1 MHAGPRGWHTLARRP
16 PLGRT
21 PTTCAARPPRPP
33 PSPTPPGGHATPEPP
48 PSRDVTAALWLSFEE
63 AAVGCTK
70 RVTLTADASCTACG
84 GDGGG
89 GADTLHA
96 CPVCAGSGAVGVTRT
111 GVTVSD
117 APPDR
122 LPPATP
128 CPSCGGAG
136 TRVVRVCGP
145 CRGTGVAAVTAP
157 VDVAVPPGATAA
169 TALRLR
175 GRGHARTVA
184 DPPGPPGDAYIL
196 LSVQSTADGGAST
209 RGGGDG
215 LDVVTTLR
223 VSPTEAVLG
232 ATRSVRT
239 LRGGAPFV
247 MDVPPGSQHGDVV
260 AVLRGAG
267 AGVETEGG
275 GKAGKG
281 KKGRTVGDHVFIL
294 QLAVPANSELTDAQ
308 LATLLALR
316 GLAERREVRQR
327 RESGKA

>member
-1 MHAGPRGWHTLARRP
+1 MRRLWRG
-16 PLGRT
+16 
-21 PTTCAARPPRPP
+21 
-33 PSPTPPGGHATPEPP
+33 
-48 PSRDVTAALWLSFEE
+48 
-63 AAVGCTK
+63 
-70 RVTLTADASCTACG
+70 G
-84 GDGGG
+84 GDADGGECRH
-89 GADTLHA
+89 L
-96 CPVCAGSGAVGVTRT
+96 
-111 GVTVSD
+111 
-117 APPDR
+117 PDS

-223 VSPTEAVLG
+223 VSPTDAVLG
-232 ATRSVRT
+232 ATRAVRT
-239 LRGGAPFV
+239 LRGGAPLIV
-247 MDVPPGSQHGDVV
+247 DVPPGSQHGDVV
-260 AVLRGAG
+260 AVLPGGG
-267 AGVETEGG
+267 AGVETEGKG
-275 GKAGKG
+275 GKG
-281 KKGRTVGDHVFIL
+281 KGKTGRTVGDHVFIL
-294 QLAVPANSELTDAQ
+294 QLAVPVTTELSEAQ
-308 LATLLALR
+308 VATLLALR
-316 GLAERREVRQR
+316 GLAERQEGRRR
-327 RESGKA
+327 RESGKS